1 MNSNYQEEVNQS
13 NSQGFEQRS
22 RVRCRR
28 RRDALV
34 LGDTDSHQVK
44 PQVISL
50 LNEEVVNSQIK
61 IKRSANLLKYIGI
74 ALTLTGCLTIA
85 GNMLF
90 LSFADQY
97 SSFYW
102 FD

>member
-1 MNSNYQEEVNQS
+1 M
-13 NSQGFEQRS
+13 
-22 RVRCRR
+22 
-28 RRDALV
+28 LV

-50 LNEEVVNSQIK
+50 LNEEVVNAQIK
-61 IKRSANLLKYIGI
+61 VKRSANFLKYIGI
-74 ALTLTGCLTIA
+74 ALVLTGCLTIA